1 MQEFLAASLSY
12 PTVIFS
18 ALMIA
23 MLLYWTLVI
32 VGAVGLDLLGGHDHA
47 LELDGH
53 HLDAVDAAEAPSAFR
68 LRQVPVTVVISLLT
82 FYNWLFCHL
91 GSHYLIPHVNFLNSG
106 IAGTVLLFLS
116 LIAGFVLTKLSVV
129 PLAPLFHT
137 HQATRRKELVGEIVT
152 VRTGRVDRKYGQAV
166 LDDDEHALLLE
177 VRCDPASSLQ
187 RGQRVM
193 IISVDD
199 ETGAFDVEPVEDLLG
214 ESPRKQLER

>member
-1 MQEFLAASLSY
+1 MQEFLTASLSY

-23 MLLYWTLVI
+23 MLLYWMLVI

-68 LRQVPVTVVISLLT
+68 LRQVPVTVVVSLMT
-82 FYNWLFCHL
+82 FYNWLICHL
-91 GSHYLIPHVNFLNSG
+91 GSHYLIPHVNFLSPG
-106 IAGTVLLFLS
+106 IAGTLLLFSS
-116 LIAGFVLTKLSVV
+116 LIVGFVLTKVSVV

-137 HQATRRKELVGEIVT
+137 HQATRHQELVGEIVT
-152 VRTGRVDRKYGQAV
+152 VRTGRVDRKYGQAL

-177 VRCDPASSLQ
+177 VRCDPSSSLQ

-199 ETGAFDVEPVEDLLG
+199 ETGAFEVEPVDDLLG
-214 ESPRKQLER
+214 EAPRKRLER